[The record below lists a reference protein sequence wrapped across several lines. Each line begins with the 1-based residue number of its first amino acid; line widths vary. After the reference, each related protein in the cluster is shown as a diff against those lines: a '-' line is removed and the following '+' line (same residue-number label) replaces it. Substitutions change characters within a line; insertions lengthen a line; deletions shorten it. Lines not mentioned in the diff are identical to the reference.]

1 MTSVEPTPLVGRDA
15 ELATLRALLDG
26 SAPGAPGAAIVSG
39 EAGIGKTRLLRE
51 FARAAAA
58 EGALV
63 LVGHCVSFGGDAVP
77 FLPVSEAFGRLAR
90 DEPETVD
97 RLREHYPPLTRL
109 LPQRRLVGSD
119 GAEGRLDPAD
129 LYEAVLGALFDLAAD
144 RRVLLVVEDLHWA
157 DGATRDLFGFLL
169 ARLAGEPGAPVVPV
183 ASYRSDD
190 LHRRHPLR
198 TVVLEWGR
206 LPGVLRVGLQPL
218 ERADVAA
225 LVRGLAGG
233 SDDVLGPEVLDDVL
247 DRAQGNAFFAEQ
259 LLAEL
264 TARRA
269 PSVGVPR
276 DLADLLLLRLERL
289 APETRHVLQ
298 VVAVAGRQID
308 HDRLVRVAG
317 LDDARLHTALREA
330 TDAHVLDRTPAD
342 GYAFR
347 HALLAEAVYDDLLPG
362 ERRHHHAQFAEVI
375 ARQELPGGTDADLA
389 RHAREAGDLATAFDA
404 GIRAGD
410 EAMRVAAPG
419 EAMRLYEAAQEL
431 GPAVSDARTAVEL
444 PRKAASAA
452 SHAGNPFRAVHL
464 LEEALRR
471 LPDDAA
477 PDVRST
483 LLIELTEHALTLD
496 VGFDVIQL
504 ARQALD
510 AIPEEPPTALRA
522 RALAALARALSTRDR
537 HADESIAYAE
547 QARAVAV
554 QVGIPNVEAD
564 AVTTRG
570 RVERWRAA
578 DPDVAERLLRDSMAR
593 ARESGDLPAK
603 LRSVYSLA
611 LFQYESGL
619 LEEGRRTFAEG
630 AAIARD
636 AGRPWAPYGADALVM
651 CVQADYVA
659 GHWDEALRTAE
670 SYPEAPPLHRAGLAM
685 ASLAVHTGRGATDV
699 VRRAEAHRAWWKR
712 DAVLGIMGGSALI
725 DAYGTLG
732 DVTAALATHDDVVD
746 TVATLWNNRWFD
758 ARFRLHALMLGV
770 LAGAVAPTGDAERT
784 ALVAR
789 GEQLIEDVR
798 RVVEGVMSRRGS
810 LGPESGSW
818 VARAEAEWA
827 RLRWSAGVGGSG
839 TGVTGA
845 GGTEITSPTAE
856 ELVEAWRTSVDRFG
870 YGHRYET
877 ARSTARLAAA
887 LAATGDPAGA
897 QREAEAART
906 IAQELRAAPLLA
918 ELSALAV
925 ARPAAERRETD
936 LTPREQQVLELLALG
951 RTNRQ
956 IGRALFISDKTV
968 SVHVSNLMAKLG
980 AAGRT
985 EAAALARRA
994 GLLGGPADG
1003 VGGLRSDVPGENKV
1017 AT

>member
-1 MTSVEPTPLVGRDA
+1 MTSAEPAPLVGRDA
-15 ELATLRALLDG
+15 ELATLRGLLDG
-26 SAPGAPGAAIVSG
+26 SAPGGPGAAIVSG

-51 FARAAAA
+51 FARSAAA

-90 DEPETVD
+90 DEPDTVD
-97 RLREHYPPLTRL
+97 RLRAHYPPLARL
-109 LPQRRLVGSD
+109 LPHRRLVGSD
-119 GAEGRLDPAD
+119 GTEGRLDPAD
-129 LYEAVLGALFDLAAD
+129 LYEAVLGALFDLSAD

-169 ARLAGEPGAPVVPV
+169 ARLSGEPGAPVVLV

-198 TVVLEWGR
+198 TVALEWGR
-206 LPGVLRVGLQPL
+206 LPGVMRVGLEPL

-225 LVRGLAGG
+225 LVRALAGG
-233 SDDVLGPEVLDDVL
+233 SLADLDEKALDDVL

-259 LLAEL
+259 LLAE
-264 TARRA
+264 RSVHRA
-269 PSVGVPR
+269 SSAGVPR

-289 APETRHVLQ
+289 SGETRHVLQ

-308 HDRLVRVAG
+308 HDRLARVAG
-317 LDDARLHTALREA
+317 LDDAALDAALREA
-330 TDAHVLDRTPAD
+330 TDAHVLDRMPTD

-362 ERRHHHAQFAEVI
+362 ERRRHHAQFAEVI

-389 RHAREAGDLATAFDA
+389 RHAREAGDLETAFDA

-419 EAMRLYEAAQEL
+419 EALRLYEAAQEL
-431 GPAVSDARTAVEL
+431 APPVADPRTVVEL
-444 PRKAASAA
+444 PRKAAIAA

-471 LPDDAA
+471 MPEDAT
-477 PDVRST
+477 PDVHAT
-483 LLIELTEHALTLD
+483 LLIELTEHALTVD
-496 VGFDVIQL
+496 AGHDVIEL
-504 ARQALD
+504 ARQALG

-522 RALAALARALSTRDR
+522 RALAALARALSTSDR
-537 HADESIAYAE
+537 NADESIEYAE
-547 QARAVAV
+547 YARSVAV
-554 QVGIPNVEAD
+554 QVGIANVEAE

-570 RVERWRAA
+570 RVERWRA
-578 DPDVAERLLRDSMAR
+578 DPAHAERLLRDSMAR
-593 ARESGDLPAK
+593 ARESGDLPAR
-603 LRSVYSLA
+603 LRSVFSLA
-611 LFQYESGL
+611 LFQYERGQ
-619 LEEGRRTFAEG
+619 LEAGRDTFAEV
-630 AAIARD
+630 AEIARD
-636 AGRPWAPYGADALVM
+636 GGRPWAPYGADALIM
-651 CVQADYVA
+651 RAQADYA
-659 GHWDEALRTAE
+659 IGNWDEAIRTTE
-670 SYPEAPPLHRAGLAM
+670 SYPEAPPLHRAGLAL
-685 ASLAVHTGRGATDV
+685 AGLAVHAGRGAADAA
-699 VRRAEAHRAWWKR
+699 RRGEAHRAWWKR
-712 DAVLGIMGGSALI
+712 DAVLGIIGGSALI
-725 DAYGTLG
+725 DAYGNLG
-732 DVTAALATHDDVVD
+732 AADAALAMHDDVVE
-746 TVATLWNNRWFD
+746 TVATLWGNRWFD
-758 ARFRLHALMLGV
+758 ARFRLHALALGV
-770 LAGAVAPTGDAERT
+770 LAGAVAPAGDAER
-784 ALVAR
+784 AAAIER
-789 GEQLIEDVR
+789 GGQLIADVR
-798 RVVEGVMSRRGS
+798 RVAEGVVGRRGA
-810 LGPESGSW
+810 LGPESGAW

-827 RLRWSAGVGGSG
+827 RLRW
-839 TGVTGA
+839 GA
-845 GGTEITSPTAE
+845 GIDVPTAE
-856 ELVEAWRTSVDRFG
+856 ELVAAWRTAVAEFD

-877 ARSTARLAAA
+877 ARSRARLAAA

-897 QREAEAART
+897 QREADAARVV
-906 IAQELRAAPLLA
+906 ARGLGAAPLLA
-918 ELSALAV
+918 ELSALPASR
-925 ARPAAERRETD
+925 AAAERRDAE

-994 GLLGGPADG
+994 GLLG
-1003 VGGLRSDVPGENKV
+1003 DVPGANSV